1 MTDLDQNS
9 TQSPRRKFSFRFPNL
24 THSGSHDKDSS
35 TMSGLTNGAL
45 GSSQGGSYQGKE
57 RMNFSEAAKNVP
69 DLQVSLTFYYFLWNF
84 VIFYVKV
91 NYELINVS

>member
-35 TMSGLTNGAL
+35 SSGLGNGAL
-45 GSSQGGSYQGKE
+45 SNSQGGSYQGKE

-69 DLQVSLTFYYFLWNF
+69 DLQVSTIILCLFLRHH
-84 VIFYVKV
+84 V
-91 NYELINVS
+91 NYELMSVS

>member
-35 TMSGLTNGAL
+35 TMSGLSNGAL

-69 DLQVSLTFYYFLWNF
+69 DLQVSFTLIFTTSFYYM
-84 VIFYVKV
+84 IFFNV
-91 NYELINVS
+91 NYELI